1 MPHLYFVEICIKSK
15 KQKTLL
21 VTHIMYGYYKERFCN
36 VTLEAFAL
44 NACAFLC
51 LMTFEFMYVSPGDSL
66 EHQHI
71 CQIAKKQLFEM
82 HHYAEVNVR
91 DIKKEQILNIRID
104 DGSAQDIHQHWI
116 ANDYDLYKHIVYTY
130 SYRLHVYIAYIWK
143 IQ

>member
-1 MPHLYFVEICIKSK
+1 
-15 KQKTLL
+15 
-21 VTHIMYGYYKERFCN
+21 MYGYYKERFCN

-82 HHYAEVNVR
+82 HHYTEVNVR

-116 ANDYDLYKHIVYTY
+116 ANDYDLYIYINTLYTRIHIDYMYIQRTY
-130 SYRLHVYIAYIWK
+130 RKYSECVRKSTVSCSKTKQLVCSK
-143 IQ
+143 